1 MSSRSDPTA
10 DQVAQWM
17 LDELNKVQYLYQQD
31 AVYSIESKFGSAFVY
46 VNDAGNPAID
56 RKVLAAFKKLTGES
70 VIWERG
76 ERVWRKR
83 EQYDEPGRLQS

>member
-1 MSSRSDPTA
+1 
-10 DQVAQWM
+10 M
-17 LDELNKVQYLYQQD
+17 LEELSKVQYLYQQD
-31 AVYSIESKFGSAFVY
+31 AVYAIESKFGPAFIY
-46 VNDAGNPAID
+46 INDAGNPAID

-76 ERVWRKR
+76 ERLWRKR